1 MDVLG
6 IAVEIS
12 ITHGQWSK
20 TSMHNVVASVS
31 GYLVVQE
38 LEVKNQSSLSRRG
51 GNCLFVQV
59 NCLPCN
65 GISTSSLLIASLK
78 RNISLKF
85 APSLF
90 LSLDF
95 LTWF

>member
-1 MDVLG
+1 
-6 IAVEIS
+6 
-12 ITHGQWSK
+12 
-20 TSMHNVVASVS
+20 
-31 GYLVVQE
+31 
-38 LEVKNQSSLSRRG
+38 
-51 GNCLFVQV
+51 
-59 NCLPCN
+59 
-65 GISTSSLLIASLK
+65 LLIASLK